1 MANGAES
8 PAVCLFHESPGPPR
22 TPNRGVLPLPER
34 ILMQILHPF
43 AGSINQ
49 YSEAI
54 SDPDLYRPNH
64 CPQCDAR
71 QPLIGHGFYRRTLVD
86 TAFDGVIRVRRY
98 LCRLCQ
104 RTVSLLPEFT
114 LPWLRFSITV
124 ISLFLL
130 ARLLKG
136 LTLVAAARAASL
148 MDMPYQRG
156 QFWIR
161 RFRKQAPPLSVS
173 LAPLAKPAMAADF
186 VSRSLNLLESVGWI
200 AAHRFLFAEL
210 RAHLLGW
217 PHSLAPHGRRA
228 TLTPQRSAG

>member
-1 MANGAES
+1 
-8 PAVCLFHESPGPPR
+8 
-22 TPNRGVLPLPER
+22 
-34 ILMQILHPF
+34 MQILHPF

-54 SDPDLYRPNH
+54 SDPDRYRPNH

-71 QPLIGHGFYRRTLVD
+71 QPLIGHGFYRRTVVD

-98 LCRLCQ
+98 LCRLCK
-104 RTVSLLPEFT
+104 RTVSLLPEFA

-124 ISLFLL
+124 ISLFLV

-148 MDMPYQRG
+148 MNMPYQRG

-173 LAPLAKPAMAADF
+173 LAPLAKPVMATDF
-186 VSRSLNLLESVGWI
+186 VSRSLHLLESVGWI

-210 RAHLLGW
+210 RTHLFGW

-228 TLTPQRSAG
+228 TLAPERCAAEAAHRPFA